1 MTAETIIEKLKE
13 DGIKG
18 YNFGYLEDDD
28 VYGFGRC
35 KLVGEEGGYE
45 GGGEYVERVVYFED
59 HNVYI
64 RLTGTYYSYHGT
76 DWNDDYTQVVP
87 KEKTIIVYEEI

>member
-1 MTAETIIEKLKE
+1 MTAETIIEKLKGINGYDFE
-13 DGIKG
+13 DLK
-18 YNFGYLEDDD
+18 NDD
-28 VYGFGRC
+28 VYGFGKC

-59 HNVYI
+59 HGVYI
-64 RLTGTYYSYHGT
+64 RLTGVYYSYHGI
-76 DWNDDYTQVVP
+76 DWNDDYAQVIP